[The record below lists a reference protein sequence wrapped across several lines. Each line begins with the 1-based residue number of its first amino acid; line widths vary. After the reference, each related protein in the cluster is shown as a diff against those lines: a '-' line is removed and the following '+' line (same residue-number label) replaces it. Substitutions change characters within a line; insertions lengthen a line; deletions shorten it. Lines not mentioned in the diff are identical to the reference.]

1 MLYPG
6 HMKKLKKYFQDDIAI
21 KKIMIENSTQEIILI
36 DWRKSEIWE
45 KFKYRDSRK

>member
-1 MLYPG
+1 LT
-6 HMKKLKKYFQDDIAI
+6 DIAI

-36 DWRKSEIWE
+36 DWRKFFRILE